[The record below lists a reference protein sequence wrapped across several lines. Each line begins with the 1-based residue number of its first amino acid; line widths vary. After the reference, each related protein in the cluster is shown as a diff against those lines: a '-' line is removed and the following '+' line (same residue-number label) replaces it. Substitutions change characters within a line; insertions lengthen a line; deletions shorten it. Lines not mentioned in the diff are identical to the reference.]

1 MGKRKPDPSDSV
13 YQKKEEVEGVADRK
27 WHQPDK
33 GKIKYKEMIT
43 WIKNKLLADY
53 QDIDLYHLIVGTDSQ
68 KRSANV
74 RFVTIVALYKEGKG
88 GMYFYTSHLLPK
100 ELFGRS
106 KNDKSKIYQE
116 VDYSIEVANE
126 VLQETGDFVV
136 PTIHV
141 DVSPKYKREYT
152 SDISDNVISIVRSY
166 GFEPSIKPFSF
177 AASSIANKH
186 SKG

>member
-1 MGKRKPDPSDSV
+1 MGKRKPDPHDSV
-13 YQKKEEVEGVADRK
+13 YENKDEVEVVVNRK

-33 GKIKYKEMIT
+33 GKIKYVDMIT
-43 WIKNKLLADY
+43 WIKNRLTSDY
-53 QDIDLYHLIVGTDSQ
+53 EDIDLYHLIVGTDSQ
-68 KRSANV
+68 KRSVNV
-74 RFVTIVALYKEGKG
+74 RFVTVIALYKEGKG

-106 KNDKSKIYQE
+106 KNDKSKLYQE
-116 VDYSIEVANE
+116 LDYSIEVANE
-126 VLQETGDFVV
+126 VLQETCDLII

-152 SDISDNVISIVRSY
+152 SDISDNMISMVRAY
-166 GFEPSIKPFSF
+166 GFEPCIKPFSF
-177 AASSIANKH
+177 AASAIANKH

>member
-1 MGKRKPDPSDSV
+1 MGKRKPDPHDSV
-13 YQKKEEVEGVADRK
+13 YQSKDEIEAVCDRK

-33 GKIKYKEMIT
+33 GKVKYTDIVS
-43 WIKNKLLADY
+43 WVKNKIYSDFDCLEN
-53 QDIDLYHLIVGTDSQ
+53 YHLIVGTDSQ
-68 KRSANV
+68 KRSTNV

-100 ELFGRS
+100 ELFGRT
-106 KNDKSKIYQE
+106 KNDKSRIYQE

-126 VLQETGDFVV
+126 LSQELCDLIV
-136 PTIHV
+136 PTVHV
-141 DVSPKYKREYT
+141 DVSPKYKKEYS
-152 SDISDNVISIVRSY
+152 SDISDNVISIIRSY
-166 GFEPSIKPFSF
+166 GYEPCIKPFSF